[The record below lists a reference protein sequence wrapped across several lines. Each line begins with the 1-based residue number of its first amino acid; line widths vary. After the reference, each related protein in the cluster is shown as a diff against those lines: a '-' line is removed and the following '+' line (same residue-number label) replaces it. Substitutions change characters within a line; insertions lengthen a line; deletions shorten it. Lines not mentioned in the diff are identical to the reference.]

1 MVAISFLNVVS
12 TNTNTYFKEYMN
24 YMIYEEYMNHSRR
37 HIVSIGYEKVV
48 NNSLS
53 PLSGVYNLIGSSQ
66 YIFGSVSPLKM

>member
-1 MVAISFLNVVS
+1 
-12 TNTNTYFKEYMN
+12 
-24 YMIYEEYMNHSRR
+24 MNHSRR

-66 YIFGSVSPLKM
+66 YIFGSVSPLKMSSLQADFMHINKLLFMYF